1 MQAWF
6 HEVLGT
12 RVFQDG
18 VSSAET
24 LRDGIILC
32 KLMQALRPGSIRK
45 FNAMKGAF
53 FQLEVRYT
61 PVLVSVCMPVCVVCL
76 ELRIVELC

>member
-6 HEVLGT
+6 QEVLGT
-12 RVFQDG
+12 KVFQDG

-24 LRDGIILC
+24 LRDGIVLC

-53 FQLEVRYT
+53 FQLEVRVRLASCFF
-61 PVLVSVCMPVCVVCL
+61 VLHPRCVLSCCVLYC
-76 ELRIVELC
+76 V